1 MEWRKLSEFK
11 IKCFGNCLV
20 KEGWLCRKIFYLS
33 LRRLILLG
41 RVLNLFPIFLFSS
54 FFIDPT
60 FFLGKWKLEKHGP
73 INSFL
78 QSEVLA
84 ELELD
89 EQFGLRNA
97 ARLYLDNH
105 YLEFRKDTV
114 FWKDVESGEK
124 GVVEKSGKWHL
135 IGDTLIIMD
144 YEKTVTSKYLIT
156 KDGEDG
162 FSQRDIYP
170 RGISKSPVIYSRT
183 KEWAVDDD
191 FF

>member
-1 MEWRKLSEFK
+1 M
-11 IKCFGNCLV
+11 
-20 KEGWLCRKIFYLS
+20 
-33 LRRLILLG
+33 
-41 RVLNLFPIFLFSS
+41 VLNLSPIFLFSS

-162 FSQRDIYP
+162 FSQRGIYP

-183 KEWAVDDD
+183 KE
-191 FF
+191 

>member
-1 MEWRKLSEFK
+1 M
-11 IKCFGNCLV
+11 
-20 KEGWLCRKIFYLS
+20 
-33 LRRLILLG
+33 
-41 RVLNLFPIFLFSS
+41 VLNLSHIFLFSS
-54 FFIDPT
+54 FLIDPT

-73 INSFL
+73 INSLL

-89 EQFGLRNA
+89 EQFGIQNA
-97 ARLYLDNH
+97 ARLYLENH

-144 YEKTVTSKYLIT
+144 YEKIVTSKYLIT
-156 KDGEDG
+156 KDGEDR
-162 FSQRDIYP
+162 FIQRDISP
-170 RGISKSPVIYSRT
+170 RGQISKSPVIYSRT
-183 KEWAVDDD
+183 KE
-191 FF
+191 

>member
-1 MEWRKLSEFK
+1 M
-11 IKCFGNCLV
+11 
-20 KEGWLCRKIFYLS
+20 
-33 LRRLILLG
+33 
-41 RVLNLFPIFLFSS
+41 FPIFLFSS

-78 QSEVLA
+78 QSEVLVD
-84 ELELD
+84 LELD

-124 GVVEKSGKWHL
+124 GVVEKSGKWYL

-183 KEWAVDDD
+183 KE
-191 FF
+191 

>member
-1 MEWRKLSEFK
+1 MA
-11 IKCFGNCLV
+11 V
-20 KEGWLCRKIFYLS
+20 
-33 LRRLILLG
+33 
-41 RVLNLFPIFLFSS
+41 NLFNVFLFCF
-54 FFIDPT
+54 FFIDPP
-60 FFLGKWKLEKHGP
+60 FFLGKWKLENHGP
-73 INSFL
+73 INSLL

-89 EQFGLRNA
+89 EQIGIQNA

-144 YEKTVTSKYLIT
+144 YEKIVTSKYLIT
-156 KDGEDG
+156 QEGEDG
-162 FSQRDIYP
+162 FSQRDIYLNSQ
-170 RGISKSPVIYSRT
+170 ISKSPVIYSRT
-183 KEWAVDDD
+183 KE
-191 FF
+191 